1 MMKQIFRVALATIT
15 LLMTV
20 NTAVYAQSSM
30 PENEKSFQHWLNDFK
45 QQARQAGIS
54 EQTLNEA
61 FKNIR
66 PSPKV
71 LDSDRKQPEFTRT
84 FYQYFNSAVSKNRV
98 NVGQKEYQSHQ
109 ALFNDV
115 SQKYG
120 IPSQILASFWG
131 METNYGRYTGNIP
144 IIQSLVTLAYD
155 PRRTTFFS
163 KQLMAALK
171 IIDQGHVQPSQMKG
185 SWAGAM
191 GQVQFMPTNYLQYAV
206 DGDGD
211 GKINLWDS
219 LPDAFHSAGHFLQT
233 LGWNP
238 EQGWGKEVTLPKTF
252 DYALA
257 DGKTK
262 RTLKAWKTLGVQ
274 ETNGQPLKF
283 DGSNN
288 GSETQTAKLL
298 LPSDYRGP
306 AFLVYDNFQIIKRW
320 NNSNNYALAVGH
332 LSNRILGKPPLSKK
346 QPKDDKGLSRDQMKQ
361 IQRLL
366 NQLGYAAGE
375 PDGIAGSK
383 TRSAL
388 RAFQVAQKIPAD
400 GAPSY
405 RMLQVLKKAFEQQ
418 NRSFYK
424 GII

>member
-1 MMKQIFRVALATIT
+1 MNKLIHLITVSLLLTISFAT
-15 LLMTV
+15 L
-20 NTAVYAQSSM
+20 AQSST
-30 PENEKSFQHWLNDFK
+30 PKEDHQFQNWLNDFK
-45 QQARQAGIS
+45 LQARQAGIS
-54 EQTLNEA
+54 EETLTQA
-61 FKNIR
+61 FKGIK

-98 NVGQKEYQSHQ
+98 EVGQKQYQK
-109 ALFNDV
+109 LRPLLNEV

-120 IPSQILASFWG
+120 IPSQILISFWG
-131 METNYGRYTGNIP
+131 METNYGRFTGNLP

-238 EQGWGKEVTLPKTF
+238 EQSWGKEVSLPKGF
-252 DYALA
+252 DYSFA

-262 RTLKAWKTLGVQ
+262 RTLQAWQALGVK
-274 ETNGQPLKF
+274 ETNRQALHIN
-283 DGSNN
+283 GSNLKA
-288 GSETQTAKLL
+288 TQTAKLL

-306 AFLVYDNFQIIKRW
+306 AFLVYDNFQVIKRW

-332 LSNRILGKPPLSKK
+332 LSNRILGKPPLTKK
-346 QPKDDKGLSRDQMKQ
+346 QPKGDKGLSRDQMKQ
-361 IQRLL
+361 IQSLL
-366 NQLGYAAGE
+366 NQLGYAAGK

-405 RMLQVLKKAFEQQ
+405 RILQVLKKAFDKQ
-418 NRSFYK
+418 NHTFVDE
-424 GII
+424 II

>member
-1 MMKQIFRVALATIT
+1 MFKLIRLITVTLLLSMSVTALA
-15 LLMTV
+15 
-20 NTAVYAQSSM
+20 QSAS
-30 PENEKSFQHWLNDFK
+30 PEEDHHFQSWLNDFK

-54 EQTLNEA
+54 EKTLNQA
-61 FKNIR
+61 FKNMK

-98 NVGQKEYQSHQ
+98 VVGQQQYKKHQ
-109 ALFNDV
+109 ALLNEV
-115 SQKYG
+115 SKKYG
-120 IPSQILASFWG
+120 IPSHIIVSFWG
-131 METNYGRYTGNIP
+131 METNYGRFTGNLP

-171 IIDQGHVQPSQMKG
+171 IIDQGHVPLSQMKG

-191 GQVQFMPTNYLQYAV
+191 GQVQFMPTNYRQYAV

-219 LPDAFHSAGHFLQT
+219 LPDAFHSAGNFLQH

-238 EQGWGKEVTLPKTF
+238 EQTWGEEISLPKNF
-252 DYALA
+252 NYALA
-257 DGKTK
+257 DNKTK
-262 RTLKAWKTLGVQ
+262 RTLSEWQALGLTQ
-274 ETNGQPLKF
+274 TNGQPLPIK
-283 DGSNN
+283 SN
-288 GSETQTAKLL
+288 QTAKLL

-306 AFLVYDNFQIIKRW
+306 AFLVYDNFQVIKRW

-332 LSNRILGKPPLSKK
+332 LSNRILSKPPLSKK
-346 QPKDDKGLSRDQMKQ
+346 QPKDDKGMSKAQMEE
-361 IQRLL
+361 IQATL
-366 NQLGYAAGE
+366 NQLGYNAGE

-383 TRSAL
+383 TRNAL
-388 RAFQVAQKIPAD
+388 RTFQVAHKLPAD

-405 RMLQVLKKAFEQQ
+405 HMLQQLKKALKKYLTKQSHFLPDETL
-418 NRSFYK
+418 
-424 GII
+424 

>member
-1 MMKQIFRVALATIT
+1 MIKLIHLITVT
-15 LLMTV
+15 LLLTINV
-20 NTAVYAQSSM
+20 SVHAQSSM
-30 PENEKSFQHWLNDFK
+30 PEEEQAFQHWLTNFK

-54 EQTLNEA
+54 EQTLTEA
-61 FKNIR
+61 FKDIHL
-66 PSPKV
+66 SQKV

-84 FYQYFNSAVSKNRV
+84 FFEYFYSAVSQDRIIT
-98 NVGQKEYQSHQ
+98 GRQQYQKHQ
-109 ALFNDV
+109 KLLNQV
-115 SQKYG
+115 TEKYG
-120 IPSQILASFWG
+120 IPSHILVSFWG

-163 KQLMAALK
+163 KQLMAALT

-219 LPDAFHSAGHFLQT
+219 LPDAFHSAGNFLQH

-238 EQGWGKEVTLPKTF
+238 QQTWGEEISLPKNF
-252 DYALA
+252 NYALA
-257 DGKTK
+257 DNKTK
-262 RTLKAWKTLGVQ
+262 RTITEWQSLGIRQ
-274 ETNGQPLKF
+274 ANGQPLT
-283 DGSNN
+283 
-288 GSETQTAKLL
+288 TQPELTAKLI

-306 AFLVYDNFQIIKRW
+306 TFLVYDNFQVIKRW

-332 LSNRILGKPPLSKK
+332 LSNRILGKPILSKQ
-346 QPKDDKGLSRDQMKQ
+346 QPKDDKGMSRDQMEQ
-361 IQRLL
+361 LQTIL
-366 NQLGYAAGE
+366 NQLGHNAGE

-383 TRSAL
+383 TRNAL
-388 RAFQVAQKIPAD
+388 RAFQVANQLPAD

-405 RMLQVLKKAFEQQ
+405 HMLQQLKKAVQKQPNTFADE
-418 NRSFYK
+418 
-424 GII
+424 IL

>member
-1 MMKQIFRVALATIT
+1 MIKLIHLITVT
-15 LLMTV
+15 LLFTISF
-20 NTAVYAQSSM
+20 TALAQSST
-30 PENEKSFQHWLNDFK
+30 PEEDRHFQSWLNDFK

-54 EQTLNEA
+54 EKTLNQA
-61 FKNIR
+61 FKGIK

-98 NVGQKEYQSHQ
+98 EMGQQKYQKHQ
-109 ALFNDV
+109 KLLNQV

-120 IPSQILASFWG
+120 IPSHIITSFWG
-131 METNYGRYTGNIP
+131 METNYGRFTGNLP

-163 KQLMAALK
+163 KQLMAALN
-171 IIDQGHVQPSQMKG
+171 IIDQGHVQLSQMKG

-191 GQVQFMPTNYLQYAV
+191 GQVQFMPTNYQQYAV

-219 LPDAFHSAGHFLQT
+219 LPDAFHSAGNFLQH

-238 EQGWGKEVTLPKTF
+238 GQTWGEEISLPKDF
-252 DYALA
+252 NYALA
-257 DGKTK
+257 DNKTK
-262 RTLKAWKTLGVQ
+262 HTLSKWQTLGLTQ
-274 ETNGQPLKF
+274 TNGQPLQIK
-283 DGSNN
+283 SN
-288 GSETQTAKLL
+288 QTAKLL

-306 AFLVYDNFQIIKRW
+306 AFLVYDNFQVIKRW

-346 QPKDDKGLSRDQMKQ
+346 QPKDDKGMSKAQMKE
-361 IQRLL
+361 IQATL
-366 NQLGYAAGE
+366 NQLGYNAGE

-383 TRSAL
+383 TRNAL
-388 RAFQVAQKIPAD
+388 RAFQTAHKLPAD

-405 RMLQVLKKAFEQQ
+405 HILQQLKKSLQKPL
-418 NRSFYK
+418 N
-424 GII
+424 